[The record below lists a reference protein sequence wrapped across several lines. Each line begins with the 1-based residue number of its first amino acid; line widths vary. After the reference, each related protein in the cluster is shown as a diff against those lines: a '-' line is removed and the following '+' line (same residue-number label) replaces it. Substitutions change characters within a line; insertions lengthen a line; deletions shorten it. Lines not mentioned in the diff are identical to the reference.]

1 MKKINLFLQGAQI
14 EAVKDGIK
22 VEAYVSIEDIINQFT
37 VKEIEENIHE
47 YEKLFILMKNYYRKI
62 EEREDSFFK

>member
-14 EAVKDGIK
+14 EAVNNGIN
-22 VEAYVSIEDIINQFT
+22 VEAYVAIEDVINQFT
-37 VKEIEENIHE
+37 VEEIEENIHE

-62 EEREDSFFK
+62 EERDESFFK